1 MDYTEELTK
10 EELQKISINFRRVSS
25 DFLNCNQSSY
35 HRLLKKLLH
44 YIENTPVIKRLI
56 DSHNL
61 KSFDFTCLKE
71 NSDSLRFELPVDDSE
86 EIAYIYQLLT
96 FISDNSFDIFNLT
109 FRYGSHKRGTTH
121 KVQTFNNELVRPLIN
136 HINTHLSE
144 IKIDSGFHDN
154 YNVTNQFTFKKDF
167 RGQINQA
174 SGGSIISVNQTYKE
188 ADIEELKEYSNDFLS
203 ALTASQEINKEDKLT
218 LVELLEVTI
227 QNLEKEQP
235 KKTIIKIAKDK
246 LKNVIETVDTGTT
259 LFILGAKLIEL
270 LNNLK

>member
-10 EELQKISINFRRVSS
+10 EEFQKISFNFRRVSS
-25 DFLNCNQSSY
+25 DFLNCNEDSY
-35 HRLLKKLLH
+35 QRMLKKFLSFVN
-44 YIENTPVIKRLI
+44 NTLVIKNFI
-56 DSHNL
+56 NNNNV
-61 KSFDFTCLKE
+61 KSFDFTYLKDR
-71 NSDSLRFELPVDDSE
+71 SDNIRFKLPVDDSE
-86 EIAYIYQLLT
+86 EIAYIYQLLA
-96 FISDNSFDIFNLT
+96 FISDNNFDIFYLT
-109 FRYGSHKRGTTH
+109 FRYGSHNRGTTH
-121 KVQTFNNELVRPLIN
+121 RIQTFNNEVVKPLIAQ
-136 HINTHLSE
+136 INTHLTE
-144 IKIDSGFHDN
+144 IKIDSGFHGN
-154 YNVTNQFTFKKDF
+154 YSVTNQFTFEQDF

-174 SGGSIISVNQTYKE
+174 SGGSTISASQTYKE
-188 ADIEELKEYSNDFLS
+188 ADIEELKEYSNEFLS
-203 ALTASQEINKEDKLT
+203 ALTESQEINKEDKLT

>member
-1 MDYTEELTK
+1 MDYTGELTK
-10 EELQKISINFRRVSS
+10 EEFQKISFNFRRISS
-25 DFLNCNQSSY
+25 DFLNCNEDSY
-35 HRLLKKLLH
+35 QRMLKKFLSFVN
-44 YIENTPVIKRLI
+44 NTLVIKNFI
-56 DSHNL
+56 INNNV
-61 KSFDFTCLKE
+61 KSFDFTYLKDR
-71 NSDSLRFELPVDDSE
+71 SDNIRFKLPVDDSE

-96 FISDNSFDIFNLT
+96 FISDNNFDIFYLT

-121 KVQTFNNELVRPLIN
+121 RIQTFNNEIVKPLIAQ
-136 HINTHLSE
+136 INTHLTE
-144 IKIDSGFHDN
+144 IKIDSGFHGN
-154 YNVTNQFTFKKDF
+154 YSVTNQFTFEQDF

-174 SGGSIISVNQTYKE
+174 SGGSTISANQTYKE

-235 KKTIIKIAKDK
+235 KKAIIKIARDK